1 MFEGVSFAKEILTVC
16 WDGILDVLSSV
27 LSERSSGDLSSS
39 LSLMLNAREETEK
52 ARQAICLSL
61 EGLQRAARLTSILGM
76 IPYVV
81 NILNSYQ
88 PINQGFLDW
97 GMWNRCLIHIQIEGL
112 ILTYLSHTAT
122 ISGRL
127 PCLSQCDSWKQL
139 FLCVYVSDKIDD
151 LTSIT
156 VFIKK

>member
-1 MFEGVSFAKEILTVC
+1 MQYHIEMLLCVLGVSFAKEILTVC

-76 IPYVV
+76 I
-81 NILNSYQ
+81 
-88 PINQGFLDW
+88 
-97 GMWNRCLIHIQIEGL
+97 
-112 ILTYLSHTAT
+112 A
-122 ISGRL
+122 
-127 PCLSQCDSWKQL
+127 
-139 FLCVYVSDKIDD
+139 
-151 LTSIT
+151 
-156 VFIKK
+156 